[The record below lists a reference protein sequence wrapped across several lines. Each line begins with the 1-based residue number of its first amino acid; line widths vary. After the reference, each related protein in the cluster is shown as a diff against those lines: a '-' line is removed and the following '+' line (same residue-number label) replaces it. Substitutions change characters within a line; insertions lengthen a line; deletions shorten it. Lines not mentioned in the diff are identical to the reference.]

1 MVKNKTPYI
10 YGILTG
16 LLMIISVF
24 ISGKF
29 FGASTTFARGGG
41 MLEKLLLPAR
51 VLENSYFI
59 KYAPKFDWQFLF
71 VIGIGIGAFISA
83 YLAKEF
89 KFKYIPDMWKKEIG
103 VSKRKRNLFAFM
115 GGLLVIIGARMAGG
129 CPSGHGLS
137 GIAQLSI
144 SGFVSVIFFVI
155 GGAISS
161 NLIYKGGKK

>member
-16 LLMIISVF
+16 ILMVISVVV
-24 ISGKF
+24 SGKF

-51 VLENSYFI
+51 VLENAYFI

-71 VIGIGIGAFISA
+71 VIGIGIGALISA
-83 YLAKEF
+83 YLAKEL
-89 KFKYIPDMWKKEIG
+89 KISWIPEMWKAEIG
-103 VSKRKRNLFAFM
+103 TDKRKRMLIAFI
-115 GGLLVIIGARMAGG
+115 GGILVIIGARMAGG

-137 GIAQLSI
+137 GIAQLSV
-144 SGFVSVIFFVI
+144 SGFVSVVFFVI

-161 NLIYKGGKK
+161 SVIYKGGKK